1 MNNLENPRSILLVSK
16 RTFPSQMKLLDTDSQ
31 SLFGVVTFFRE
42 ENLSDEVMPTLTPSS
57 GVYTHHCSLH
67 SSPSAGKLTL

>member
-1 MNNLENPRSILLVSK
+1 
-16 RTFPSQMKLLDTDSQ
+16 MKLLDTDSQ

-57 GVYTHHCSLH
+57 GIYTLHCSLH
-67 SSPSAGKLTL
+67 SSPSAGKLSL